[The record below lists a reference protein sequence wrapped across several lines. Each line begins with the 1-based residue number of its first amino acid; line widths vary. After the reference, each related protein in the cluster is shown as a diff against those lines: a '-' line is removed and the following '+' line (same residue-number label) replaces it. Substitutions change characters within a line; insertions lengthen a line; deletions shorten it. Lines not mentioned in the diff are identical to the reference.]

1 MHIREVEEKLFQ
13 GALPARC
20 SGVFRGVRQV
30 FDFCDSRG
38 DEERRQLTC
47 SVPEEECGNV
57 TVLSSEPDGRRM
69 SYRLCQSEWGDS
81 AGVITCAGRPMRL
94 AVKSADG

>member
-1 MHIREVEEKLFQ
+1 M
-13 GALPARC
+13 
-20 SGVFRGVRQV
+20 
-30 FDFCDSRG
+30 
-38 DEERRQLTC
+38 
-47 SVPEEECGNV
+47 

-94 AVKSADG
+94 AVKSAEGIGSS